1 MDNRDIVEREL
12 LMIRKNTIHLIRKVD
27 EMDEEEV
34 VDTMKVCQIINA
46 LLLLQSLAVGTDGDP
61 ELIQDTAKQVMT
73 ICNKDMNQMISR
85 YAEGFGL
92 GVPVPVPAAYMM

>member
-27 EMDEEEV
+27 EMDDEEV

-92 GVPVPVPAAYMM
+92 GVPVSVPTAYMM

>member
-27 EMDEEEV
+27 EMDDEEV

-92 GVPVPVPAAYMM
+92 GVPVPVPAAYMI

>member
-27 EMDEEEV
+27 EMDDEEV

-92 GVPVPVPAAYMM
+92 GVPVSVPTAYMI

>member
-27 EMDEEEV
+27 EMDDEEV

>member
-1 MDNRDIVEREL
+1 MDNRNIVEREL

-27 EMDEEEV
+27 EMDDEEV

-92 GVPVPVPAAYMM
+92 GVPVPVPVAYMM

>member
-12 LMIRKNTIHLIRKVD
+12 LMIRKNTIHLIHKVD
-27 EMDEEEV
+27 EMDDEEV
-34 VDTMKVCQIINA
+34 IDTMKVCQIINA
-46 LLLLQSLAVGTDGDP
+46 LLLLQSLAVGTDGAP

-92 GVPVPVPAAYMM
+92 GVPVSVPTAYMI

>member
-27 EMDEEEV
+27 EMDDEEV

-61 ELIQDTAKQVMT
+61 KLIQDTAKQVMT

-92 GVPVPVPAAYMM
+92 GVPVSVPTAYMI

>member
-27 EMDEEEV
+27 EMDDEEV

-73 ICNKDMNQMISR
+73 ICNNDMNQMISR

-92 GVPVPVPAAYMM
+92 GVPVSVPTAYMI

>member
-27 EMDEEEV
+27 EMDDEEV

-92 GVPVPVPAAYMM
+92 GVPVPVPVAYMM

>member
-92 GVPVPVPAAYMM
+92 GVPVSVPTAYMI